1 MDKSKIISITDII
14 ENKVRKQRELDDY
27 NARLEELQRQ
37 KFWLEKEIQM
47 AEFIIAAVQSEI
59 SPKAFVQ
66 AIIDWSPLI
75 FSGGLQI
82 ALPLIITMLLVNIGL
97 GIVTRSAPSL
107 NIIAVGFPAII
118 LVGMVLLTLA
128 LPGIIQ
134 LIQEFWLNAL
144 DQLDLI
150 LVN

>member
-1 MDKSKIISITDII
+1 MDKGKIISITDII

-66 AIIDWSPLI
+66 AIIEHE
-75 FSGGLQI
+75 
-82 ALPLIITMLLVNIGL
+82 L
-97 GIVTRSAPSL
+97 GK
-107 NIIAVGFPAII
+107 
-118 LVGMVLLTLA
+118 MDD
-128 LPGIIQ
+128 
-134 LIQEFWLNAL
+134 E
-144 DQLDLI
+144 DE
-150 LVN
+150 

>member
-66 AIIDWSPLI
+66 AIIDHE
-75 FSGGLQI
+75 
-82 ALPLIITMLLVNIGL
+82 L
-97 GIVTRSAPSL
+97 GK
-107 NIIAVGFPAII
+107 
-118 LVGMVLLTLA
+118 MDDD
-128 LPGIIQ
+128 
-134 LIQEFWLNAL
+134 E
-144 DQLDLI
+144 
-150 LVN
+150 